1 MKRKD
6 VRQPGHK
13 RKARGKKIRPR
24 NEFQKRA
31 EDLKTLEEQ
40 RADLVQKMK
49 DMTSKAE
56 KEQRAFSDEEDK
68 EFDSLSEQVKKLDTT
83 TEKIK
88 RARDIELNVVSDEK
102 KKELKTEELEERA
115 FEAYIRGNMQQR
127 AEDVNLT
134 SSDNGAVIPTS
145 IVNKIIK
152 KVEDMCPIYQMAT
165 RYNAGGN
172 LTIPYYDEEEQSI
185 KMAYANEFEELTST
199 SGKFKNIELKGFLA
213 GALSKISKSL
223 VNNSSFDIVSFVI
236 TAMAEAISR
245 FIEKELLLGTD
256 EKIEG
261 LSKVKNKVKAQ
272 AATAITTDELIDLQ
286 EEIPD
291 VFQGNC
297 IWIMNKNTRKAIR
310 KLKDNEGRYILN
322 PDPTSKWGYTL
333 FGKDVYT
340 SANMPEMT
348 AGARAIFYGD
358 MAGLAV
364 KVSEQQS
371 IEVLREKFATQHA
384 VGVVAWIEMDSK
396 IEHGQKIAT
405 LEMASA

>member
-1 MKRKD
+1 MRRENMKKSTLKRKGGTRK
-6 VRQPGHK
+6 VQP
-13 RKARGKKIRPR
+13 RK
-24 NEFQKRA
+24 EFQRRA
-31 EDLKTLEEQ
+31 NELKSFEEQ
-40 RADLVQKMK
+40 RAELVQKMK
-49 DMTSKAE
+49 NMTE
-56 KEQRAFSDEEDK
+56 KVEQEKRAFSDEEDK
-68 EFDSLSEQVKKLDTT
+68 EFDNLSNQVKQLDVTI
-83 TEKIK
+83 EKIE
-88 RARDIELNVVSDEK
+88 RARDMNLNVVSDEK
-102 KKELKTEELEERA
+102 KKVLKEEEREERA

-127 AEDVNLT
+127 AEDMNLT
-134 SSDNGAVIPTS
+134 ASDNGAVIPTS

-152 KVEDMCPIYQMAT
+152 KVEEICPIYQLAT

-185 KMAYANEFEELTST
+185 QMAYANEFEELTSG

-223 VNNSSFDIVSFVI
+223 INNSSFDIVSFVI
-236 TAMAEAISR
+236 GAMAEAISR
-245 FIEKELLLGTD
+245 FIEKELLIGTN

-261 LSKVKNKVKAQ
+261 LSKVKKKVTAK
-272 AATAITTDELIDLQ
+272 AATALTTDELIDLQ
-286 EEIPD
+286 EEVPD
-291 VFQGNC
+291 VFQANS

-322 PDPTSKWGYTL
+322 PDPTAKWGYTL

-340 SANMPEMT
+340 SANMPKMG
-348 AGARAIFYGD
+348 AGARAIYYGD
-358 MAGLAV
+358 MTGLAV
-364 KVSEQQS
+364 KVSEEQS

-396 IEHGQKIAT
+396 IEHGQKIAA

>member
-1 MKRKD
+1 MRRKVVKKSANKSRTQ
-6 VRQPGHK
+6 VRKVCP
-13 RKARGKKIRPR
+13 RK
-24 NEFQKRA
+24 ELQKRA
-31 EDLKTLEEQ
+31 DDLKTLEEQ
-40 RADLVQKMK
+40 RADLVQEMK
-49 DMTSKAE
+49 SMTSKAKE
-56 KEQRAFSDEEDK
+56 EQRAFSDEEDQK
-68 EFDSLSEQVKKLDTT
+68 FEELSNKVKKLDSTI
-83 TEKIK
+83 EKIE

-102 KKELKTEELEERA
+102 KKELKTEEMEERA

-127 AEDVNLT
+127 AEDMNLT
-134 SSDNGAVIPTS
+134 ASDNGAVIPAS

-152 KVEDMCPIYQMAT
+152 KVEEICPIYQMAT
-165 RYNAGGN
+165 RYNTGGN

-236 TAMAEAISR
+236 SAMAEAISR
-245 FIEKELLLGTD
+245 FIERELLNGTD

-261 LSKVKNKVKAQ
+261 LSKVKRKVTAR
-272 AATAITTDELIDLQ
+272 AATVLTTDELIDLQ
-286 EEIPD
+286 EEVPD
-291 VFQGNC
+291 VFQENS

-322 PDPTSKWGYTL
+322 PDPTAKWGYTL

-340 SANMPEMT
+340 SANMPEMA
-348 AGARAIFYGD
+348 AGAKTIYYGD
-358 MAGLAV
+358 MTGLAV
-364 KVSEQQS
+364 KVSEEQS

-396 IEHGQKIAT
+396 IEHGQKIAA

>member
-1 MKRKD
+1 MRRKVVKKSANKSRTQ
-6 VRQPGHK
+6 VRKVCP
-13 RKARGKKIRPR
+13 RK
-24 NEFQKRA
+24 ELQKRA
-31 EDLKTLEEQ
+31 DDLKTLEEQ
-40 RADLVQKMK
+40 RADLVQEMK
-49 DMTSKAE
+49 SMTSKAKE
-56 KEQRAFSDEEDK
+56 EQRAFSDEEDQK
-68 EFDSLSEQVKKLDTT
+68 FEELSDKVKKLDSTI
-83 TEKIK
+83 EKIE

-102 KKELKTEELEERA
+102 KKELKTEEMEERA

-127 AEDVNLT
+127 AEDMNLT
-134 SSDNGAVIPTS
+134 ASDNGAVIPTS

-152 KVEDMCPIYQMAT
+152 KVEEICPIYQMAT
-165 RYNAGGN
+165 RYNTGGN

-236 TAMAEAISR
+236 SAMAEAISR
-245 FIEKELLLGTD
+245 FIERELLNGTE

-261 LSKVKNKVKAQ
+261 LSKVKRKVTAQ
-272 AATAITTDELIDLQ
+272 AATVLTTDELIDLQ
-286 EEIPD
+286 EEVPD
-291 VFQGNC
+291 VFQENS

-322 PDPTSKWGYTL
+322 PDPTAKWGYTL

-340 SANMPEMT
+340 SANMPEME
-348 AGARAIFYGD
+348 AGAKTIYYGD
-358 MAGLAV
+358 MTGLAV
-364 KVSEQQS
+364 KVSEEQS

-384 VGVVAWIEMDSK
+384 VGVVVWIEMDSK
-396 IEHGQKIAT
+396 IEHGQKIAA